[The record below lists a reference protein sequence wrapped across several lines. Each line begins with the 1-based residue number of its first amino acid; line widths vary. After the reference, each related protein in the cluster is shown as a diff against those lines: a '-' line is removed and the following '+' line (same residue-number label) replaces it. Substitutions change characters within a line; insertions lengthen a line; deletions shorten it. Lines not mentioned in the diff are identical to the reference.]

1 MIGRPALEPA
11 DRVLLAALSRFLPRC
26 RWNAFFVTPATVL
39 RWHRELIARR
49 WTYSH
54 KRPGRPSMSADIGQ
68 VMLRL
73 AAENPSWGTGASMAN
88 YSGSATGS
96 VSPSCGESCTG
107 PASIPRRTESTTPG
121 SRSYRLR
128 RLLSSHAISSLSTP
142 SPASASTSSS
152 WWKVASRRVHT
163 LGATRHPT
171 GAWVAQQARNLLMDL
186 GERIQG
192 FRFLIRDRDPKFTDA
207 STPSSPPPTSKY
219 CAPLPS
225 TQGYRRH
232 RTVDF

>member
-1 MIGRPALEPA
+1 MQSRRLWITFLRAQA
-11 DRVLLAALSRFLPRC
+11 TAVLACDFFTVDTVFFQRIYV
-26 RWNAFFVTPATVL
+26 FFVV
-39 RWHRELIARR
+39 E
-49 WTYSH
+49 
-54 KRPGRPSMSADIGQ
+54 
-68 VMLRL
+68 
-73 AAENPSWGTGASMAN
+73 
-88 YSGSATGS
+88 
-96 VSPSCGESCTG
+96 
-107 PASIPRRTESTTPG
+107 
-121 SRSYRLR
+121 
-128 RLLSSHAISSLSTP
+128 
-142 SPASASTSSS
+142 
-152 WWKVASRRVHT
+152 VASRRVHI